1 MTTSYTLSHVP
12 LPPLPH
18 RDPLPAAPPPP
29 AARCS
34 PAAAARQRHRHPPRP
49 PTSLPRHAIRV
60 KSRRAVR
67 PSGTECLQ
75 GRRPAGHTD
84 SACRVSERS
93 FYAYERNSLH
103 AASWRARQS
112 SPCAGHT
119 ICSSTRARTRA
130 LVWPG
135 SPLRRARGDSAHN
148 RPGRGARGFQRL
160 CKQTLP
166 LRRPCAPPLFLNQGE
181 CPCLLLVDCPPPDR
195 VWDSYPRSTVRLES
209 INSSRPTSLVAPLP
223 GAPRRVRHMRRAPP
237 GPNASRDTCIEKGT
251 QVRGAPGAQGRRA
264 GQSAP
269 KQQALFIR
277 GAKRAGGGARL
288 AGARQGRVLRG
299 GARARA
305 RISTRG
311 RPPPLPRTVAEERR
325 QHCLFSRS
333 RGRRSARQAP
343 CGR

>member
-148 RPGRGARGFQRL
+148 RPGRGARRGFQRL

-277 GAKRAGGGARL
+277 GAKRAGGGAW
-288 AGARQGRVLRG
+288 AGWRAPRACAARR
-299 GARARA
+299 RACSCAHLDPR
-305 RISTRG
+305 ST
-311 RPPPLPRTVAEERR
+311 
-325 QHCLFSRS
+325 
-333 RGRRSARQAP
+333 AP
-343 CGR
+343 TPTHRC